1 MKRALSAFSVAA
13 LAACLAV
20 GAGAGPASAA
30 TDDPGANGS
39 SAAAVGPSPNF
50 TVSADGWIQ
59 YQSLLTR
66 VGAPAK
72 VTLLKGQRNA
82 AGACTSSGGSDSGP
96 TTSTAVAY
104 TEEVAFNPQTCESKV
119 ATSTLSPA
127 QANQLQ
133 ALSSSSS
140 LSGQS
145 SEKAATN
152 TAANASAGNTALA
165 ASTVYSRWLRTDW
178 IDPINITISSQRA
191 GLRWT
196 STAWSYW
203 QYKRNSFKGCVGSVC
218 LDQTYIVSGSNGLST
233 VTNGWRF
240 NAKVHFRNT
249 SFALWVVG
257 ILGASGWA
265 ACGFPTSSQADFY
278 HSDTVTGYK
287 SGAAAWNWSD
297 SKSGACTNLVHHG
310 SATGTTFS

>member
-1 MKRALSAFSVAA
+1 MNKPQFRRNEELPLAPHTCATYRCRTIQRSMSGLLCERKIEMKRALSAFSVAA

-133 ALSSSSS
+133 ALS
-140 LSGQS
+140 LRL
-145 SEKAATN
+145 N
-152 TAANASAGNTALA
+152 LDPAL
-165 ASTVYSRWLRTDW
+165 
-178 IDPINITISSQRA
+178 
-191 GLRWT
+191 
-196 STAWSYW
+196 
-203 QYKRNSFKGCVGSVC
+203 
-218 LDQTYIVSGSNGLST
+218 LD
-233 VTNGWRF
+233 
-240 NAKVHFRNT
+240 
-249 SFALWVVG
+249 
-257 ILGASGWA
+257 
-265 ACGFPTSSQADFY
+265 
-278 HSDTVTGYK
+278 
-287 SGAAAWNWSD
+287 
-297 SKSGACTNLVHHG
+297 
-310 SATGTTFS
+310 